1 MWSSSCSAARCEPM
15 SESPHVF
22 EVTRDSFRTVVLE
35 NSHRVPVLVDFW
47 AAWCAPCRMLMPVLA
62 KLVDEYEGKFLVA
75 KVNTDLEQALAYEYG
90 VRSLPT
96 VKLFRNGQAVD
107 EFMGALPEGAVR
119 EFLDRFVERDSD
131 KVREQALAA
140 HRRGDG
146 EGAAALLR
154 LAMADD
160 PENYRLHMDLVE
172 VLIDLGQFAEAE
184 KVLRSLPANRQVE
197 PDVTA
202 LLTRIEFAT
211 VANEAPDRVAL
222 ERRVAEHPDDR
233 DARYQLATHR
243 ILGGD
248 YEGALELLYRILT
261 EDRHYRDGAARKA
274 MLAVFDLLG
283 GKGPVVSRYRALMS
297 SALY

>member
-1 MWSSSCSAARCEPM
+1 M
-15 SESPHVF
+15 SESPYVSD
-22 EVTRDSFRTVVLE
+22 VTQDTFRAVVLE
-35 NSHRVPVLVDFW
+35 SSRRVPVLVDFW
-47 AAWCAPCRMLMPVLA
+47 AAWCAPCRVLMPILA
-62 KLVDEYEGKFLVA
+62 KLADEYQGRFLVA
-75 KVNTDLEQALAYEYG
+75 KVNADVEQGLAFEYG

-96 VKLFRNGQAVD
+96 VKLFRNAQVAD

-119 EFLDRFVERDSD
+119 EFLERFVDRDSD
-131 KVREQALAA
+131 KTREQALAA
-140 HRRGDG
+140 HRRGDS
-146 EGAAALLR
+146 EDAAALLR

-160 PENYRLHMDLVE
+160 PENYRIHLDLAQVLMDM
-172 VLIDLGQFAEAE
+172 GQFAEAG

-202 LLTRIEFAT
+202 LQTRIEFAG
-211 VANEAPDRVAL
+211 VASEAPDRGTL
-222 ERRVAEHPDDR
+222 ERRVSERPDDL
-233 DARYQLATHR
+233 DARYQLATRR

-248 YEGALELLYRILT
+248 YEGALELLYQVLT
-261 EDRHYRDGAARKA
+261 RDRQYRDGAARKA